1 MMTHSMYYLLISM
14 YRLELTCNF
23 KENGCTKIIKLEQLE
38 THLNECIYQPN
49 KIIQCPNGCEKII
62 ERNEI
67 KVRFEWILVFLKIYS
82 FF

>member
-1 MMTHSMYYLLISM
+1 M

-67 KVRFEWILVFLKIYS
+67 KVRFE
-82 FF
+82 